1 MKLGGIAKRAMLSAA
16 LFACWASAGPSLA
29 ADAPVSLMAVEAPPQ
44 TALSAHVLE
53 AASAYRAYMRK
64 VAATPSKFKNGHEI
78 ETSLADGAAYEPG
91 QLSRGAVAFAALVA
105 LQDPAFVAGVRQ
117 YGIRPVDRK
126 DLADKIIANPGYATV
141 MPGSAGAASLIQA
154 ALGAEGSKVQTQ
166 GKAITQA
173 ARDIQLESKWSK
185 EPVKDRPARLA
196 HAKTASAAPM
206 AASDS
211 DLLEL
216 RTAISGSDASGVSL
230 VDRALAQPVSPP
242 YSAFVTRALAVA
254 AIAALGQGGDE
265 NDAAVQSLLDESS
278 GSFCLNMSK
287 LNLYQCLAVAKPWY
301 EDMFCLGQHVLA
313 DTGQCIAEAAGTPAT
328 PTVPAA
334 ATTSAPTTTT
344 VAANSGR

>member
-1 MKLGGIAKRAMLSAA
+1 MKFGGFAKRAMLSAA
-16 LFACWASAGPSLA
+16 LVALWASAGPSLA
-29 ADAPVSLMAVEAPPQ
+29 ADAPVSLSAVEAPPQ
-44 TALSAHVLE
+44 TVLSTHVLE

-64 VAATPSKFKNGHEI
+64 AAATPSKFKNGHEI

-141 MPGSAGAASLIQA
+141 MPGAAGAASLIQA
-154 ALGAEGSKVQTQ
+154 ALAAEGSKVQTQ

-173 ARDIQLESKWSK
+173 ARDIQLEAKWSK

-211 DLLEL
+211 DLQEL
-216 RTAISGSDASGVSL
+216 RSRTSAWWIGPRPSRFRRPIRPLSPAPWRWRPSPRSV
-230 VDRALAQPVSPP
+230 RAAMKTTPRC
-242 YSAFVTRALAVA
+242 RACWT
-254 AIAALGQGGDE
+254 
-265 NDAAVQSLLDESS
+265 N
-278 GSFCLNMSK
+278 
-287 LNLYQCLAVAKPWY
+287 
-301 EDMFCLGQHVLA
+301 
-313 DTGQCIAEAAGTPAT
+313 PAT
-328 PTVPAA
+328 A
-334 ATTSAPTTTT
+334 SASTCP
-344 VAANSGR
+344 S